1 MDVIEIEA
9 KERQP
14 GKKHARAA
22 RRAEE
27 VPCVLYGRH
36 VDAVPFQVPELSLR
50 PLIYTS
56 ETHRVLIK
64 VNGNEWECI
73 LKDVVMHPV
82 TDRPRHADFQV
93 LQQGEKITLTVPIQ
107 YHGIPVGQSEG
118 GDTQVIMNEIEVS
131 CLPKD
136 IPSHIDLDISALA
149 IGDALHVSDIESE
162 GLEFGSAP
170 TQTLVTVVPPRTEEE
185 LEALEA
191 EAGIVRE
198 ESEAEILEE
207 GEVADEAEAESD
219 DEDAEEQA

>member
-22 RRAEE
+22 RRAGE

-36 VDAVPFQVPELSLR
+36 VDAVSFQVPELSLR

-64 VNGNEWECI
+64 VDGNEWECI

-107 YHGIPVGQSEG
+107 YHGTPIGQSDG

-136 IPSHIDLDISALA
+136 IPSHIDLDISGLA
-149 IGDALHVSDIESE
+149 IGDALHVSDIQAE

-170 TQTLVTVVPPRTEEE
+170 RQTLVTVVPPRTEEE
-185 LEALEA
+185 LEELEA
-191 EAGIVRE
+191 EVGIVRE
-198 ESEAEILEE
+198 EAEILEE
-207 GEVADEAEAESD
+207 GEVADEAEAEEDS
-219 DEDAEEQA
+219 EDAEEQA

>member
-27 VPCVLYGRH
+27 VPCVLYGRQ
-36 VDAVPFQVPELSLR
+36 VDAVSFQVPELSLR

-64 VNGNEWECI
+64 MDGSEWECI
-73 LKDVVMHPV
+73 LKDVVLHPV

-107 YHGIPVGQSEG
+107 YHGTPVGQTEG
-118 GDTQVIMNEIEVS
+118 GDTQVVMNEIEVT

-136 IPSHIDLDISALA
+136 IPSHIDLDVSALA
-149 IGDALHVSDIESE
+149 IGDALHVSDIQAE

-170 TQTLVTVVPPRTEEE
+170 EQTLVTVVPPRTEEE
-185 LEALEA
+185 LEELEA
-191 EAGIVRE
+191 EAGIVKE
-198 ESEAEILEE
+198 EAEILEE

-219 DEDAEEQA
+219 SEDAEEEA